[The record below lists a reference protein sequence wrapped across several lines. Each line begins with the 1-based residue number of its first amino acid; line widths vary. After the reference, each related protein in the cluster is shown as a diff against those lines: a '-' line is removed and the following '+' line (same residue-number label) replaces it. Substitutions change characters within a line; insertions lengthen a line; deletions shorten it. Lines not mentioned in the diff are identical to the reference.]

1 MSRFRKTLFGFF
13 ALSLFSA
20 ISIEVNAQLNHG
32 GEPLNWNVEST
43 VVIDWTE
50 FEPLDLVAMR
60 QEDDA
65 TRTFK
70 DAPWRF
76 GIEH

>member
-1 MSRFRKTLFGFF
+1 MSRFRKPLFGFF
-13 ALSLFSA
+13 ALSLLSA
-20 ISIEVNAQLNHG
+20 ISIEDNAQLNHG
-32 GEPLNWNVEST
+32 GEPLSWNVEST

-50 FEPLDLVAMR
+50 FEPLDLEAMR

-65 TRTFK
+65 TATFK

-76 GIEH
+76 GIEQ

>member
-1 MSRFRKTLFGFF
+1 MSRFRKPLFSFF

-20 ISIEVNAQLNHG
+20 ISIEGNAQLNHG

-50 FEPLDLVAMR
+50 FEPLDLEALR